1 MAGTSFKGPILHGP
15 EVNANLY
22 PYRAGKGMIPSAE
35 WVVFFDDFTGDVAS
49 NIPDGWDAAIIDTG
63 CTNTNAN
70 LAGGVLLMDS
80 DADNEG
86 TAIIQN
92 KHVALAGKKFF
103 MEVRVKME
111 DVSAMTFQFGL
122 SALTAVTNPEDIW
135 TTTTTDY
142 ISFGNLDTAVCAL
155 TYDKNNGGTVT
166 ETNSNETQA
175 TLADNTYAILAID
188 YNGGSTPGDSSVRA
202 YVNGILVA
210 AAQTEA
216 QIPDDLPLA
225 PFVGFLAGHATT
237 ADVVHVDYV
246 RYSLER

>member
-1 MAGTSFKGPILHGP
+1 MSTGFKGPIVFGP
-15 EVNANLY
+15 EVNSKLY

-35 WVVFFDDFTGDVAS
+35 WIVFFDDFTGDVAS
-49 NIPDGWDAAIIDTG
+49 NVPEGWDAAIIDTG

-86 TAIIQN
+86 TAIYQN
-92 KHVALAGKKFF
+92 KHIALAGKRFF
-103 MEVRVKME
+103 MECRVKME
-111 DVSAMTFQFGL
+111 DVSAMTFQMGI
-122 SALTAVTNPEDIW
+122 SDLTATTNPEDIW

-142 ISFGNLDTAVCAL
+142 ISFGNLDTDEAVL

-166 ETNSNETQA
+166 ETNSNSTQA
-175 TLADNTYAILAID
+175 TLADDTYAILAID
-188 YNGGSTPGDSSVRA
+188 YNGGASPGDSSVRA
-202 YVNGILVA
+202 YVNGIQVA
-210 AAQTEA
+210 AAGTEA

-225 PFVGFLAGHATT
+225 PFIGFLAGHATT